1 MIRGYRLYVH
11 VKLETFESKGVVR
24 INFYL
29 WHFLFLERNRY
40 VSEPKRKQFCN
51 DDHHHHVTR
60 IMFKKIEFSFSILS
74 ILGSIDACWTCIY
87 ITSTLKSKV
96 KIISTNRRF
105 GSPTILG
112 NSDFLI
118 EKVAVWSHKTAN
130 FLDGIFFIWVS
141 YSTFAFQKGSWT
153 WFSEAV
159 LLPVTYWLAYGLIT
173 RGLRWDLNYQYLW

>member
-29 WHFLFLERNRY
+29 WYFLFLERNRY

-87 ITSTLKSKV
+87 ITSTVKFKV
-96 KIISTNRRF
+96 KFLVLCVQYRPKRIFGTFDDST
-105 GSPTILG
+105 I
-112 NSDFLI
+112 
-118 EKVAVWSHKTAN
+118 
-130 FLDGIFFIWVS
+130 
-141 YSTFAFQKGSWT
+141 
-153 WFSEAV
+153 
-159 LLPVTYWLAYGLIT
+159 
-173 RGLRWDLNYQYLW
+173 